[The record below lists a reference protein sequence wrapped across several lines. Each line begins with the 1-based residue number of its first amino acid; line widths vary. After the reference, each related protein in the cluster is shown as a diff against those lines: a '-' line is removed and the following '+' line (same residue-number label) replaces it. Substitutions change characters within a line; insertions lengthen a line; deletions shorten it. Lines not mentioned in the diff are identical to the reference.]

1 MSDKPMPP
9 KPVPPKPVPPKP
21 VPQRPGRGATAAR
34 LAEILRVD
42 HAGELAAVQIYRGQR
57 AVMGDGPLGRRFADM
72 ADQEAVHL
80 ARFDQLL
87 TERRVRPTAMVPVWR
102 LAGFALGAGTALL
115 GEKAA
120 HACTEAVESVI
131 EDHYAHQI
139 AELAERDPDLCAEL
153 SKFRDEELAHRDAA
167 IKDGAREAPGYR
179 LLSAVIGAGCRA
191 AIRISEKL

>member
-1 MSDKPMPP
+1 MSR
-9 KPVPPKPVPPKP
+9 KPVPP
-21 VPQRPGRGATAAR
+21 RPGRGAQAAR

-57 AVMGDGPLGRRFADM
+57 AVMGAAAGKAALAAHFADLE
-72 ADQEAVHL
+72 AQEAEHL
-80 ARFDQLL
+80 ARFDRLL
-87 TERRVRPTAMVPVWR
+87 TERRVRPTALAPVWR

-131 EDHYAHQI
+131 ESHYAQQV
-139 AELAERDPDLCAEL
+139 AELADRDAALASEL
-153 SKFRDEELAHRDAA
+153 ARFRDEELAHRDKAVE
-167 IKDGAREAPGYR
+167 DGAREAPGYS

-191 AIRISEKL
+191 AIKISEKI